1 MKVLHITNNYPTTKF
16 PIYGIFVK
24 EQILS
29 LRKEGVDVDVF
40 FINGREKGKLEYIRS
55 VFKLKKKLNKKKY
68 DLIHCHHALT
78 AIIFIFSSLYKDNK
92 WVLSYQNNPEHELG
106 IKVFEFINKRV
117 SGLIFKGGIPKYAA
131 LKKSFYLS
139 NGVNLNFFKPSDYK
153 ESREKLNLL
162 LEKRYILFVSSNFIR
177 KQKRYD
183 RFQEIIRIIKSKP
196 GYKNVEELKMIN
208 VKRDE
213 IPCFFNAADLHL
225 LTSDFEGSPNSV
237 KECMACNI
245 PVVSTDV
252 GDVKE
257 LLHGVQ
263 NSYVSNSIDDNEIAE
278 LVIKVL
284 STNKRSDGREKLIA
298 QNLDNKSVAKKLLK
312 IYAQILK
319 NAK

>member
-40 FINGREKGKLEYIRS
+40 FINGREKGKFEYLRS
-55 VFKLKKKLNKKKY
+55 VFKLKKKLKKEEY

-78 AIIFIFSSLYKDNK
+78 AIIYIFSSLYKNNK

-106 IKVFEFINKRV
+106 IKVFKFINKRV
-117 SGLIFKGGIPKYAA
+117 CGLIFKGGIPKYAA
-131 LKKSFYLS
+131 HKKSFYLS
-139 NGVNLNFFKPSDYK
+139 NGVDLNFFKPYDYK
-153 ESREKLNLL
+153 ESREKLNLF
-162 LEKRYILFVSSNFIR
+162 LEKRYILFVSSNYIR
-177 KQKRYD
+177 KQKRFD
-183 RFQEIIRIIKSKP
+183 RFQEILRIIRSKP

-213 IPCFFNAADLHL
+213 IPYFFNAADLHL

-245 PVVSTDV
+245 PVVSTNV

-257 LLHGVQ
+257 LLHNVQ

-298 QNLDNKSVAKKLLK
+298 QNLDNKSVAKKLVK
-312 IYAQILK
+312 IYAQIL
-319 NAK
+319 